1 MKEFLRCLKNNN
13 VDTDSFIYPVWKWTK
28 EPLIVTSHKLIH
40 YCKLVFQ
47 KFYSSHDFLP
57 YRYTVHCVGMW
68 WRLGRCFGHVLPSIE
83 DSGFPS
89 YFVSSSGE
97 VSEGY
102 AVRVVQGWAYCS
114 QALILICSWTS
125 LTTMWTGCVRKPL
138 VEPVGACLPLDLPPT
153 KVDEIFER
161 TKSTT
166 GKSQNVS
173 ECIRYFLLYW

>member
-1 MKEFLRCLKNNN
+1 MNERDRTLSDGCILIEQLMKEFLRCLKNNN

-57 YRYTVHCVGMW
+57 YRYTVHCVGLW

-102 AVRVVQGWAYCS
+102 AVRVVQGWAYCLSFSFLPSVESWWNGVSPSTNGVHSVRRHWFWFAVGHPS
-114 QALILICSWTS
+114 QLC
-125 LTTMWTGCVRKPL
+125 
-138 VEPVGACLPLDLPPT
+138 EPDV
-153 KVDEIFER
+153 
-161 TKSTT
+161 
-166 GKSQNVS
+166 
-173 ECIRYFLLYW
+173 